1 MSMKFTS
8 TLTALSMALLVAC
21 SSSSSATATKVA
33 VPEPAAVDSNF
44 VTQQG
49 NKLMLNGKEYRIA
62 GTNNYYMHYGDLS
75 MIRDVLD
82 DAKAMGINTLRV
94 WGFMDGVNH
103 GHTMQ
108 PEPYKYEKSGV
119 ASSYDKLDFTI
130 AEAKKRGI
138 RLVIAFTNNWG
149 DFGGMPQY
157 VEWFKAGHH
166 DDFYKNE
173 KIKNC
178 FKAYIK
184 NLVNHKNKYTGIVN
198 KDEPTIMTWELAN
211 EPRAQS
217 DKSGRTLYNWAKEMS
232 DYVRSEAPNQL
243 IALGTEGFFAR
254 SGSDDW
260 CYNGNDG
267 IDWDKNITLPN
278 INYGTLHLYPE
289 TWIKPNIE
297 QFGTKWIKNHA
308 AAARRA
314 NKPVVLEEYGVTATA
329 PIDRAYVYKK
339 WTDVS
344 YKEGLSGTMF
354 WILTS
359 SDPTKGDK
367 LYPDYDGFRVLN
379 DGSLTAQVL
388 TEHNLKMRDIPV
400 DEPNRLFIASPV
412 KDAKVTAEQVEIKAY
427 PTSKEGTKVE
437 KVTLRNLLTQANYT
451 LSDTDGDGTYE
462 ATIPVTELGYGEQK
476 FQAKAKF
483 TVGDDV
489 STNFQFE
496 TLQKIVGQNAVSS
509 YDFKDGA
516 QGWEKEGTW
525 QADWTGNGLE
535 VSNDLGS
542 PMLKLSAK
550 LSGKNDWEEIKFRN
564 SHVQDLSKC
573 NKLKFTVYIPTKY
586 TDGKGGV
593 RHYAALGDG
602 WVKLDTDK
610 NNKDLESL
618 EKVTLNG
625 VECYK
630 QTLEIKIAN
639 AENKSPDVFVCL
651 VGNKMVFDGSMYV
664 SDIEFSEPIF
674 EK

>member
-297 QFGTKWIKNHA
+297 QFGTK
-308 AAARRA
+308 
-314 NKPVVLEEYGVTATA
+314 
-329 PIDRAYVYKK
+329 
-339 WTDVS
+339 
-344 YKEGLSGTMF
+344 
-354 WILTS
+354 
-359 SDPTKGDK
+359 
-367 LYPDYDGFRVLN
+367 
-379 DGSLTAQVL
+379 
-388 TEHNLKMRDIPV
+388 
-400 DEPNRLFIASPV
+400 
-412 KDAKVTAEQVEIKAY
+412 
-427 PTSKEGTKVE
+427 
-437 KVTLRNLLTQANYT
+437 
-451 LSDTDGDGTYE
+451 
-462 ATIPVTELGYGEQK
+462 
-476 FQAKAKF
+476 
-483 TVGDDV
+483 
-489 STNFQFE
+489 
-496 TLQKIVGQNAVSS
+496 
-509 YDFKDGA
+509 
-516 QGWEKEGTW
+516 
-525 QADWTGNGLE
+525 
-535 VSNDLGS
+535 
-542 PMLKLSAK
+542 
-550 LSGKNDWEEIKFRN
+550 
-564 SHVQDLSKC
+564 
-573 NKLKFTVYIPTKY
+573 
-586 TDGKGGV
+586 
-593 RHYAALGDG
+593 
-602 WVKLDTDK
+602 
-610 NNKDLESL
+610 
-618 EKVTLNG
+618 
-625 VECYK
+625 
-630 QTLEIKIAN
+630 
-639 AENKSPDVFVCL
+639 
-651 VGNKMVFDGSMYV
+651 
-664 SDIEFSEPIF
+664 
-674 EK
+674 